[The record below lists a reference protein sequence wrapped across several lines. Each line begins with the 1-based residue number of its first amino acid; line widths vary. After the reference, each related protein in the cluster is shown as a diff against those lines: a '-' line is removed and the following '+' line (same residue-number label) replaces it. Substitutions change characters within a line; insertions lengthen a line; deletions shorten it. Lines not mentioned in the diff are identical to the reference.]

1 MYPGDDPAS
10 MQKRDRTNAV
20 MAQASGKRAVNL
32 ILGSLTQVRN
42 TTIRVCRYMLEEE
55 INGRKSPFN
64 SQSREGRETKAKS
77 ELEVRRKHRLK

>member
-32 ILGSLTQVRN
+32 ILDWRRRYRD
-42 TTIRVCRYMLEEE
+42 TTIRMSRCVLEKKV
-55 INGRKSPFN
+55 NGRKN
-64 SQSREGRETKAKS
+64 RLT
-77 ELEVRRKHRLK
+77 VRRRMRRVKSKKEISRSQYVM